1 MKGARPSSC
10 PETAILT
17 ATATGS
23 AGATHSDGPVAFVT
37 LGCPKNLVD
46 AEMMLGSLH
55 RAGLRITAHLAEAAI
70 VVVNT
75 CAFVTDAQ
83 KESIDAILDAA
94 RLKETGRLRGLVVTG
109 CLPQRHGAS
118 VLEEIPEVDFLL
130 GPGSLAELPGV
141 VRGLLNGTLA
151 RGARLDGLDRLEA
164 PWEARALSQGR
175 ASAYLKIGDGCDH
188 ACAFCVIPDL
198 RGRHRSRPLEEILA
212 EAHRLCGAGV
222 QEATLVAQDTTAW
235 GTDLYGE
242 PSLDRLVE
250 ALDGVE
256 GLRWI
261 RLLYTHPR
269 HWTDRLVTCFDRHAR
284 LVPYADIPVQHA
296 SDPVLRRMHRVPNW
310 AETEAL
316 LLRLRRDVPEI
327 VLRTTVI
334 TGFPG
339 ETEEDFQ
346 RLLQMVGDLEFD
358 HLGAF
363 AYSTEEG
370 TGAARLTG
378 RVPTR
383 LRGQRRDAVLARQRA
398 VSLRRNRERIG
409 RVLEVLVESVD
420 QGKGVARGR
429 WAGQAP
435 EIDGA
440 VVLTPAAS
448 GSDHPPAAKRLP
460 DPGTFVRVRITG
472 AGPYDLTASLEEEV
486 SS

>member
-1 MKGARPSSC
+1 VKGSLPPLNPGIAHQAAS
-10 PETAILT
+10 
-17 ATATGS
+17 ATEP
-23 AGATHSDGPVAFVT
+23 AGAVSSDGPIAFVT

-55 RAGLRITAHLAEAAI
+55 RAGLRITARAEEAEI

-109 CLPQRHGAS
+109 CLPQRHGPS

-141 VRGLLNGTLA
+141 VRGLLDGTLA
-151 RGARLDGLDRLEA
+151 RGASLGGLDRLDA
-164 PWEARALSQGR
+164 PWETRVLSQGR
-175 ASAYLKIGDGCDH
+175 ASAYLKISDGCDH

-198 RGRHRSRPLEEILA
+198 RGRNRSRPLDELTA
-212 EAHRLCGAGV
+212 EAHRLVDAGV
-222 QEATLVAQDTTAW
+222 AEITLVAQDTTAW

-250 ALDGVE
+250 ALDAVE

-261 RLLYTHPR
+261 RLLYTHPH
-269 HWTDRLVTCFDRHAR
+269 HWTDRLITCFSRLSH
-284 LVPYADIPVQHA
+284 LVPYADIPVQHV
-296 SDPVLRRMHRVPNW
+296 SDPVLRRMRRTPGW
-310 AETEAL
+310 TETEAL
-316 LLRLRRDVPEI
+316 LLRLRRDIPNM

-346 RLLQMVGDLEFD
+346 RLLQATAVMEFD

-363 AYSTEEG
+363 AYSPEEG
-370 TGAARLTG
+370 TAAARLDG
-378 RVPTR
+378 RVSAR
-383 LRGQRRDAVLARQRA
+383 LRAQRRDAVLARQRA
-398 VSLRRNRERIG
+398 VALRRNRARIG
-409 RVLEVLVESVD
+409 RIVEVLVDSVD
-420 QGKGVARGR
+420 PGEGVARGR

-435 EIDGA
+435 EIDGG
-440 VVLTPAAS
+440 VVLTQSAADS
-448 GSDHPPAAKRLP
+448 SHASRGERLP
-460 DPGTFVRVRITG
+460 AVGTFVCARITG
-472 AGPYDLTASLEEEV
+472 AGPYDLSASLEEEV

>member
-1 MKGARPSSC
+1 MRPASGLGAATPA
-10 PETAILT
+10 ETA
-17 ATATGS
+17 ADAPD
-23 AGATHSDGPVAFVT
+23 ANRSDGPVAFVT

-46 AEMMLGSLH
+46 AEVMLGSLH
-55 RAGLRITAHLAEAAI
+55 RAGLRITPRLEEAAI

-94 RLKETGRLRGLVVTG
+94 RLKETGRLRGLIVTG
-109 CLPQRHGAS
+109 CLPQRHGPS
-118 VLEEIPEVDFLL
+118 VLEEVPEVDFLL

-141 VRGLLNGTLA
+141 VRGLLDGSLA
-151 RGARLDGLDRLEA
+151 RGSRLDGLDRLEA
-164 PWEARALSQGR
+164 PWEARALAQGR

-198 RGRHRSRPLEEILA
+198 RGRHRSRPLEEIIA
-212 EAHRLCGAGV
+212 EARRLCAAGV
-222 QEATLVAQDTTAW
+222 QEVTLVAQDTTAW
-235 GTDLYGE
+235 GTDLFGE
-242 PSLDRLVE
+242 PSLARLVE
-250 ALDGVE
+250 ALDRVE
-256 GLRWI
+256 GLRWL

-269 HWTDRLVTCFDRHAR
+269 HWTDRLVLCFDRCAR

-296 SDPVLRRMHRVPNW
+296 SDPVLRRMHRVPDW
-310 AETEAL
+310 AATEAL
-316 LLRLRRDVPEI
+316 LRRLRREVPGV

-363 AYSTEEG
+363 AYSPEEG
-370 TGAARLTG
+370 TAAAGLAG
-378 RVPTR
+378 RIPTR

-409 RVLEVLVESVD
+409 RELEVLVESVD
-420 QGKGVARGR
+420 PEKGFARGR

-435 EIDGA
+435 EIDGE
-440 VVLTPAAS
+440 VVVTPGAA
-448 GSDHPPAAKRLP
+448 GPDRTLAAKRLP

-472 AGPYDLTASLEEEV
+472 AGPYDLTASLEEEI

>member
-1 MKGARPSSC
+1 MKGARPFSC
-10 PETAILT
+10 PEATVLV
-17 ATATGS
+17 ATATGP
-23 AGATHSDGPVAFVT
+23 AGATGSDGPVAFVT

-55 RAGLRITAHLAEAAI
+55 RAGLRITAHVAEAAI

-130 GPGSLAELPGV
+130 GPGSLAGLPGV
-141 VRGLLNGTLA
+141 VRGLLDGTLT
-151 RGARLDGLDRLEA
+151 RGARLGGLDRLED
-164 PWEARALSQGR
+164 PWEARVLSQGR
-175 ASAYLKIGDGCDH
+175 ASAYLKISDGCDH
-188 ACAFCVIPDL
+188 ACAFCIIPVL
-198 RGRHRSRPLEEILA
+198 RGRHRSRPLDEIIA

-222 QEATLVAQDTTAW
+222 QEVTLVAQDTTAW
-235 GTDLYGE
+235 GTDLYGQ
-242 PSLDRLVE
+242 PALDRLVE
-250 ALDGVE
+250 ALDAVE
-256 GLRWI
+256 GMRWI

-269 HWTDRLVTCFDRHAR
+269 HWTDRLVACFDRCAR
-284 LVPYADIPVQHA
+284 LVSYADIPVQHA
-296 SDPVLRRMHRVPNW
+296 SDSVLRRMHRVPVW

-316 LLRLRRDVPEI
+316 LRRLRREVPGI

-363 AYSTEEG
+363 AYSKEEG
-370 TGAARLTG
+370 TAAARLTG

-383 LRGQRRDAVLARQRA
+383 LRAQRRDAVLARQRA

-409 RVLEVLVESVD
+409 RVLEVIVESVD
-420 QGKGVARGR
+420 SEKGVARGR

-435 EIDGA
+435 EIDGE
-440 VVLTPAAS
+440 VVLTPAVL
-448 GSDHPPAAKRLP
+448 GPDHPPVAKRLP
-460 DPGTFVRVRITG
+460 GPGTFVRVRITG
-472 AGPYDLTASLEEEV
+472 AGPYDLAASLEEEV